1 MNRKQSDHLMMVII
15 VMTLLILT
23 LFAFIKIN
31 SVVHGN
37 GVIITKDNTQ
47 VVSLSKGGTID
58 AIHVAEGD
66 YVKKGQ
72 ILAETTNFDI
82 QKEYEHV
89 KAQSEYL
96 TVYIK
101 ELNSVLAWKGDLKD
115 FDTTVLTNQDLIGNI
130 QLLISQERTKESKV
144 ASLNSDIEQLG
155 LARVSKNSELSLV
168 QEEVNLLSPLVKKGI
183 SSYTTF
189 LAKKQAAVR
198 LKSEIIELER
208 QMVAKKEEIKVT
220 RGEIDDNY
228 YAIRNTLSKNLVD
241 AQREASLNKS
251 AMTVLSK
258 QMSDSSVHSPVDG
271 VIYKINKNAFTK
283 GGVIQAA
290 DALFEIKP
298 MSTRM
303 IAEVKIQPKDRDQ
316 IFVGGEANV
325 KILSFILSSAKPYKG
340 EVEQISP
347 DSYEESINGNM
358 VRYYKAIVV
367 FDIAE
372 KDRESIKPGMAVDA
386 YVITGNHSILKYLA
400 SPLLRGAQQVFSEP
414 VLTDTKMTHQPG

>member
-23 LFAFIKIN
+23 LLAFIKIN

-58 AIHVAEGD
+58 FIHVAEGD
-66 YVKKGQ
+66 FVTKGKV
-72 ILAETTNFDI
+72 LAETTNFDI
-82 QKEYEHV
+82 QKEYEHL

-96 TVYIK
+96 TIYIK
-101 ELNSVLAWKGDLKD
+101 ELNSVLAWKGDFKD
-115 FDTTVLTNQDLIGNI
+115 FDMSELTNQDLIGNI
-130 QLLISQERTKESKV
+130 QLLISQAQTKEIKV
-144 ASLNSDIEQLG
+144 ESLNSDIEQLG
-155 LARVSKNSELSLV
+155 VVRVSKNSELSLV

-189 LAKKQAAVR
+189 LAKKQAVVR
-198 LKSEIIELER
+198 LKGEIIELER
-208 QMVAKKEEIKVT
+208 QMIAKKEEIKVI
-220 RGEIDDNY
+220 RGEMDDGY
-228 YAIRNTLSKNLVD
+228 YVIRNTLSKNLVD
-241 AQREASLNKS
+241 SQREASLNKS
-251 AMTVLSK
+251 AMVVLSK
-258 QMSDSSVHSPVDG
+258 QMNDSRVHSPVDG

-298 MSTRM
+298 ISTKM

-316 IFVGGEANV
+316 IFVGGDVNV

-340 EVEQISP
+340 KIEQISP

-358 VRYYKAIVV
+358 VRYYKAIAI
-367 FDIAE
+367 FDITE
-372 KDRESIKPGMAVDA
+372 KERESIKPGMTVDA
-386 YVITGNHSILKYLA
+386 YVVTGTHSILKYLA
-400 SPLLRGAQQVFSEP
+400 SPLLRGAQKVFSEP
-414 VLTDTKMTHQPG
+414 VLTDTKVTH

>member
-1 MNRKQSDHLMMVII
+1 MMVII

-66 YVKKGQ
+66 FVTKGQ

-96 TVYIK
+96 TIYIK
-101 ELNSVLAWKGDLKD
+101 ELNSVLARKGDFRD

-130 QLLISQERTKESKV
+130 QLLNSQERTKESKV
-144 ASLNSDIEQLG
+144 NSLNSDIEQLG
-155 LARVSKNSELSLV
+155 VARVSKNSELSLV

-189 LAKKQAAVR
+189 LGKKQAAVR

-208 QMVAKKEEIKVT
+208 QMIAKKEEIKVT
-220 RGEIDDNY
+220 RGEMDDGY

-251 AMTVLSK
+251 AMTVLTK
-258 QMSDSSVHSPVDG
+258 QMNDSSVHSPVDG
-271 VIYKINKNAFTK
+271 
-283 GGVIQAA
+283 G
-290 DALFEIKP
+290 
-298 MSTRM
+298 
-303 IAEVKIQPKDRDQ
+303 
-316 IFVGGEANV
+316 FVE
-325 KILSFILSSAKPYKG
+325 
-340 EVEQISP
+340 
-347 DSYEESINGNM
+347 
-358 VRYYKAIVV
+358 
-367 FDIAE
+367 
-372 KDRESIKPGMAVDA
+372 
-386 YVITGNHSILKYLA
+386 
-400 SPLLRGAQQVFSEP
+400 
-414 VLTDTKMTHQPG
+414 